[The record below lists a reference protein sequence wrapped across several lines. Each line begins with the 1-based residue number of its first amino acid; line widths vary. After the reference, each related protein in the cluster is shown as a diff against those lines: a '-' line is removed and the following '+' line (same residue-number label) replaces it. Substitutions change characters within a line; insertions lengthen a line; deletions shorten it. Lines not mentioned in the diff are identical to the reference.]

1 MNHALGN
8 IIQAVFGGLS
18 GGFSEKN
25 RAIKIRFSDKYQ
37 DLDSALLVQR
47 ISGTSSIC
55 GGFEYELHC
64 VATTVH
70 IELKNLIAV
79 PVCIELVNDSG
90 QLHTI
95 NAVITE
101 AHSGGG
107 DGGFVSYFLKISD
120 AFSLLEQRVN
130 TRVFVNRSIID
141 VTHAMLSEWREKS
154 ELFSQIFTID
164 DSGLTKE
171 YPLVSFIMQ
180 HDEND
185 RSFLFRLWKRW
196 GVSWYWLPLEAQ
208 DGTITQKLVLFD
220 DASRLPQNRAATVE
234 FKRDAAVN
242 NRDTVTH
249 FNGMRTLV
257 SGSGNVFQ
265 WQHALGTV
273 TNSNVENHRSQGA
286 SADANRAFLESAI
299 LDSSFQSLTPS
310 EIDRFGLLHVQRKEL
325 QAKCFVGQGNVRDF
339 RVGTYFELTGNAEL
353 ETHPQNERQFVITE
367 LWLEAENNIPNRGT
381 EVRIKN
387 LFTSNGWTDKN
398 SKGFSETDPTRYRN
412 TFKAVRRDISIVPM
426 FDPKTDLPHAHTM
439 IATVVAPQGEEVFT
453 DEFSRIQIR
462 IPNTQIE
469 HHQHAAGGGA
479 NDSEGDSAWVPLSSS
494 WSGQEFGAVNLPR
507 AGDSV
512 IISFMNGDI
521 DQPYVS
527 GRLFH
532 ALRKPPTFNNS
543 SFLPDHRYLS
553 GIKSKEIKGDRH
565 NQLRFDDTPNQISA
579 QLLSQHGQSELNLGY
594 LTHPRVKDG
603 VGAPR
608 GHGLELRTDD
618 FASVRAS
625 KGLMLTT
632 HDQANAKGQQMDAA
646 PAKSSLSN
654 NIAQMKALSDSATNQ
669 KANPLDAL
677 DKLQAAI
684 DALDVQGEG
693 DNVKVFKEAILLL
706 SALADIVSTTAK
718 NIHSHAGANITQS
731 AGESINLSAMKNY
744 TLLTGKGMSL
754 YTADIGVKLFAA
766 KGKVEIQAQSDE
778 LDIIAAK
785 VLKLISTQDNIEISS
800 TKNILLTAQGSQI
813 KIGDGGITLSTPNT
827 ITRKAAQH
835 NDVGPASVNA
845 NMPNFTLSGL
855 FSRRFDFSEHFDT
868 AAIAAGIFYKIINH
882 TKKTETIERLADD
895 GRTVRVFSDHP
906 EDLELHILG
915 SNKDGLPDM
924 LEHPDIDDLVTYNH
938 DADDGDDEDEDESF
952 TSGMGGKILN
962 TAKNFIKDELVLAIK
977 TGNFKNLGDTTAE
990 HARVKVLDSVNQ
1002 TVAGVIGSTA
1012 IGSHVADFL
1021 KDEVSSVIK
1030 NNNTHDLG
1038 STAAK
1043 HARVKVLDSVNQKV
1057 GGVVGSAVASAVGST
1072 AVGSHVS
1079 DIMKDEASAV
1089 IKNNNTHDLGSTV
1102 ADHVK
1107 TKVLDTV
1114 SEQISGAVQKVKNA
1128 IDDQFDL

>member
-1 MNHALGN
+1 MNHYVGN

-37 DLDSALLVQR
+37 DLDTALLVQR
-47 ISGTSSIC
+47 ISGSSSIC

-70 IELKNLIAV
+70 IELKKLIAV

-141 VTHAMLSEWREKS
+141 VTHTMLSEWREKS
-154 ELFSQIFTID
+154 ELFSQIFSID

-339 RVGTYFELTGNAEL
+339 RVGTYFELTSNAEL
-353 ETHPQNERQFVITE
+353 DSHPQNEHQFVITE

-439 IATVVAPQGEEVFT
+439 IAMVVAPQGEEVFT

-608 GHGLELRTDD
+608 GQGLELRTDD

-632 HDQANAKGQQMDAA
+632 HNQALGKGQQMDAA
-646 PAKSSLSN
+646 PAKSSLLSN
-654 NIAQMKALSDSATNQ
+654 YEQMKSLSESAQHQN
-669 KANPLDAL
+669 ANPLDAL
-677 DKLQAAI
+677 NQLQECI
-684 DALDVQGEG
+684 TALESQG
-693 DNVKVFKEAILLL
+693 DDVKVKAFKEAILLL
-706 SALADIVSTTAK
+706 TSPADIALTTPK
-718 NIHSHAGANITQS
+718 NIHSHAGANLTQS
-731 AGESINLSAMKNY
+731 AGASINQAASKNY
-744 TLLTGKGMSL
+744 TVTAGQGISL
-754 YTADIGVKLFAA
+754 YTVDLGLKFFAA
-766 KGKVEIQAQSDE
+766 KGKVEIQSQSDN

-785 VLKLISTQDNIEISS
+785 VLKLISTQDNIEI
-800 TKNILLTAQGSQI
+800 TAKNIILTGGSSQI
-813 KIGDGGITLSTPNT
+813 KIGDGGITQITPSK
-827 ITRKAAQH
+827 ITRKAAQL
-835 NDVGPASVNA
+835 NDEGPASANVPLPELPKAGPQSVKFLLYSLGGAVIQNA
-845 NMPNFTLSGL
+845 KIKLL
-855 FSRRFDFSEHFDT
+855 DT
-868 AAIAAGIFYKIINH
+868 ASKKVIWHGSTSGKGMSDVSVLDAMKTYTAIIGHDEWSSIFEDDHAIELEEELDIDVGEHGSQSDFVDESESEKEPDEGGHGLLGFGSKILDHTTDFLKGELAFVVKNHEQQNLGGTIIDHARNKVLGSAGQAAAGYIGSAIAS
-882 TKKTETIERLADD
+882 T
-895 GRTVRVFSDHP
+895 
-906 EDLELHILG
+906 
-915 SNKDGLPDM
+915 
-924 LEHPDIDDLVTYNH
+924 
-938 DADDGDDEDEDESF
+938 DAA
-952 TSGMGGKILN
+952 N
-962 TAKNFIKDELVLAIK
+962 
-977 TGNFKNLGDTTAE
+977 
-990 HARVKVLDSVNQ
+990 
-1002 TVAGVIGSTA
+1002 
-1012 IGSHVADFL
+1012 FL
-1021 KDEVSSVIK
+1021 KDELSSVIK
-1030 NNNTHDLG
+1030 NNNTSDLG
-1038 STAAK
+1038 VSIIDHTK
-1043 HARVKVLDSVNQKV
+1043 NRLLDSASKKIL
-1057 GGVVGSAVASAVGST
+1057 GSALGTLAPNEQEFQATVDKKG
-1072 AVGSHVS
+1072 
-1079 DIMKDEASAV
+1079 
-1089 IKNNNTHDLGSTV
+1089 NNDV
-1102 ADHVK
+1102 
-1107 TKVLDTV
+1107 
-1114 SEQISGAVQKVKNA
+1114 
-1128 IDDQFDL
+1128 